1 MIHFFSATN
10 KDKGNG
16 IGYIISMTLIPEPE
30 SPLEPTPN
38 FTILRKTL
46 AIAWPLHFNLFGI
59 LFALLMIFTMTS
71 VLNLAIS
78 RYPSF
83 QRYRIFT
90 AVNILLSYFSLVT
103 SLKLLID
110 PYDSGEYFEMM
121 NFREIFYIFHSL
133 RFACLTSS
141 FCLIEIS
148 IIEVARL
155 YPMLVKS
162 KCVIYCVAAL
172 HLLIVLAISCY
183 LVFGTNMTVLVIVCE
198 GSTLIFG
205 IVVIAVTIFST
216 FKILCYSARSKSFLK
231 HDNEI
236 GMNYVIPKQK
246 EEGNII
252 FQKSSFE
259 RKISKTEKVK
269 QQANILKKTLENENL
284 RRITIKSFFTAIFGL
299 LITIQTLYSMVDVYV
314 FSMDTPNSL
323 KWYISQTI
331 GRLAEVCMVATMA
344 VTVQTKNRKMRKIFQ
359 RTSARL
365 TRGFSSRT

>member
-1 MIHFFSATN
+1 
-10 KDKGNG
+10 
-16 IGYIISMTLIPEPE
+16 MTLIPEPE

-38 FTILRKTL
+38 FTTLRKSL

-59 LFALLMIFTMTS
+59 LFALLIIFTMTS
-71 VLNLAIS
+71 LLNLTIS

-83 QRYRIFT
+83 QRYRTFT

-121 NFREIFYIFHSL
+121 SFRKIFYILHSL

-148 IIEVARL
+148 IIEVTKL
-155 YPMLVKS
+155 YPILVKS
-162 KCVIYCVAAL
+162 KRVIYCVIFL
-172 HLLIVLAISCY
+172 HLIILLTLSCY
-183 LVFGTNMTVLVIVCE
+183 LVFGANMTVLVVVCE
-198 GSTLIFG
+198 GSTLVFG
-205 IVVIAVTIFST
+205 IVVVTVTIFST

-236 GMNYVIPKQK
+236 NMNYVNPKLNR
-246 EEGNII
+246 GSNISP
-252 FQKSSFE
+252 KSSFG
-259 RKISKTEKVK
+259 RKVSKTEKVK

-284 RRITIKSFFTAIFGL
+284 RRITIISTLTAIFGL
-299 LITIQTLYSMVDVYV
+299 LISVQTLYSMVDVYV
-314 FSMDTPNSL
+314 FSIDTPDSL

-331 GRLAEVCMVATMA
+331 GRLAEVCMVTTMA
-344 VTVQTKNRKMRKIFQ
+344 VTVQTKNRKMRKIFE

-365 TRGFSSRT
+365 TKGFSSRT

>member
-1 MIHFFSATN
+1 
-10 KDKGNG
+10 
-16 IGYIISMTLIPEPE
+16 MTLIPEPE
-30 SPLEPTPN
+30 SQLEPTPN
-38 FTILRKTL
+38 FTTLRKTL

-59 LFALLMIFTMTS
+59 LFALLIIFTMTS
-71 VLNLAIS
+71 LLNLVIS

-83 QRYRIFT
+83 QRYRTFT

-121 NFREIFYIFHSL
+121 NFRKIFYIFHSL

-148 IIEVARL
+148 IIEVAKL
-155 YPMLVKS
+155 YPILVKS
-162 KCVIYCVAAL
+162 KRVIYCVIFL
-172 HLLIVLAISCY
+172 HLILVLTLSCY
-183 LVFGTNMTVLVIVCE
+183 LVFGADMTVLVVVCE

-205 IVVIAVTIFST
+205 IVVVTVTIFST

-236 GMNYVIPKQK
+236 GMNYVIPKLK
-246 EEGNII
+246 EES
-252 FQKSSFE
+252 KSSFQ
-259 RKISKTEKVK
+259 RKVSKTEKVK
-269 QQANILKKTLENENL
+269 QQANIIKKTLENENL
-284 RRITIKSFFTAIFGL
+284 RRITIISSFTAIFGL
-299 LITIQTLYSMVDVYV
+299 LISIQTLYSIVDVYV
-314 FSMDTPNSL
+314 FSMANPDSL

-344 VTVQTKNRKMRKIFQ
+344 VTVQTKNRKVRKMFE
-359 RTSARL
+359 RVNARL
-365 TRGFSSRT
+365 TKVFSPRT